1 MAIETSYRS
10 FSKAISYRVLSTLI
24 TAGIVFGVTGKGELA
39 FAVAGFDS
47 LIKVLSYY
55 LHERAWVF
63 VRFGL
68 VEGPPDEVEVP
79 RTHEIGAVL
88 PELELSERH
97 R

>member
-10 FSKAISYRVLSTLI
+10 FSKAISYRVLSTII

-55 LHERAWVF
+55 LHERVWVF

-68 VEGPPDEVEVP
+68 VDGPSDEVEHP
-79 RTHEIGAVL
+79 GTREIGAVL
-88 PELELSERH
+88 SEMELSEKA
-97 R
+97 

>member
-68 VEGPPDEVEVP
+68 VEGSSDETEHP
-79 RTHEIGAVL
+79 GTREIGAVL
-88 PELELSERH
+88 SEMELSEKA
-97 R
+97 